1 MQNSIRLT
9 GLNACVN
16 ILCLGLNDLY
26 ERFGFSVLGFTLDC
40 TKNKELKWSEN
51 ILPKTKK
58 RQQKEK
64 IREKRKYGSEKKLK
78 RAEKRP
84 FQKNK
89 KTSSSPKEQSS
100 YKVPTSNTFII
111 LYPQG
116 NV

>member
-1 MQNSIRLT
+1 MVWKHP
-9 GLNACVN
+9 A
-16 ILCLGLNDLY
+16 
-26 ERFGFSVLGFTLDC
+26 
-40 TKNKELKWSEN
+40 KNKK
-51 ILPKTKK
+51 KTT
-58 RQQKEK
+58 
-64 IREKRKYGSEKKLK
+64 KRKNKRKKEIWQWKKLK

>member
-64 IREKRKYGSEKKLK
+64 IREKRKYGSEKNSKELK
-78 RAEKRP
+78 KDH
-84 FQKNK
+84 FK
-89 KTSSSPKEQSS
+89 KTKKLPLPLKS
-100 YKVPTSNTFII
+100 KVPTSNTFII